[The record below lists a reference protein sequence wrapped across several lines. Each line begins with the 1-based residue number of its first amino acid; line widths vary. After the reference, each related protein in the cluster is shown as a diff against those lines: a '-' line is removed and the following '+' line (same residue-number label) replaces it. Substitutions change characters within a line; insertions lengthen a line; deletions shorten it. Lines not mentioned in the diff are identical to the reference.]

1 MYNIFRA
8 YEADLIGVGID
19 DTGIDVDAVEEELK
33 KNPKVKM
40 IYTIPSF
47 QNPTGFS
54 AVAEKRKK
62 LYDLACKYD
71 VINDVYA

>member
-1 MYNIFRA
+1 
-8 YEADLIGVGID
+8 
-19 DTGIDVDAVEEELK
+19 
-33 KNPKVKM
+33 M